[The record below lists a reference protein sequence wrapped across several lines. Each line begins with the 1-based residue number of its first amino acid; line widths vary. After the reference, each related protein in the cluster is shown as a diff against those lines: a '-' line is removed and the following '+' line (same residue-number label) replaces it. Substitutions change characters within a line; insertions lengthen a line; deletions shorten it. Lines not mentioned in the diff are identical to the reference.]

1 MIIQKYNL
9 NMIPDKVPVMVR
21 VSQYDQYSRT
31 IIFSLY
37 DGALEYEIPTGS
49 TISVR
54 GTKPDHTGFEYPC
67 TFEGNEVSFDIE
79 PQQTVLSGLVPSEIR
94 ITSNN
99 EIVGSCNFII
109 NVEPTP
115 LDESTVISDT
125 ELPLIEE
132 ASQAAVIAQGAA
144 ARAEEE
150 ADRAEQVLST
160 AVKSVNNEL
169 PDAQGNVDV
178 VALPDGGTAGQI
190 LTKQSSTDGDADWE
204 NPLINYEITGS
215 VPSPTPL
222 NADQLEGH
230 PASYFA
236 TKNDL
241 SLAQTNLADSETS
254 PSTHSYSVGQYLV
267 YNGQLYRV
275 KRAISVGESLVVGTN
290 IVSTSI
296 GFELTKERLSSSL
309 IGANTGYT
317 FSNVEISRV
326 GNIYQISADVTG
338 TINANDTTIGNV
350 ESSLRPSTSLYG
362 SGRYGVSGSYTHSA
376 TAMLLAN
383 GTIRIMG
390 NHTDTG
396 NLASFTFIYM
406 L

>member
-21 VSQYDQYSRT
+21 VSQYDQFSRT

-37 DGALEYEIPTGS
+37 DGATEYEIPTGS

-144 ARAEEE
+144 AAAEASAEQ
-150 ADRAEQVLST
+150 AEQVLST
-160 AVKSVNNEL
+160 AVKSVNNTL

-204 NPLINYEITGS
+204 NPLINYEETGS
-215 VPSPTPL
+215 VPSATPL
-222 NADQLEGH
+222 NADQLQGH
-230 PASYFA
+230 PASYFQQLLSAGSGIEINGNVISSHMEA
-236 TKNDL
+236 TTLWSN
-241 SLAQTNLADSETS
+241 SSSTSSFAAQTINLSENILNFDFAWIQFRSKTTS
-254 PSTHSYSVGQYLV
+254 SAYTSIFVPTSVLALTNIGYSFFGGSLTSRGVSYSNSGNSLTFTDASNTAVDNTL
-267 YNGQLYRV
+267 
-275 KRAISVGESLVVGTN
+275 AIPN
-290 IVSTSI
+290 RII
-296 GFELTKERLSSSL
+296 GYK
-309 IGANTGYT
+309 
-317 FSNVEISRV
+317 
-326 GNIYQISADVTG
+326 
-338 TINANDTTIGNV
+338 
-350 ESSLRPSTSLYG
+350 
-362 SGRYGVSGSYTHSA
+362 
-376 TAMLLAN
+376 
-383 GTIRIMG
+383 
-390 NHTDTG
+390 
-396 NLASFTFIYM
+396 
-406 L
+406 

>member
-21 VSQYDQYSRT
+21 VSQYDQFSRT

-37 DGALEYEIPTGS
+37 DGAIEYEIPSGS

-67 TFEGNEVSFDIE
+67 TFEGNEVSFNIE

-144 ARAEEE
+144 ARAEAE

-222 NADQLEGH
+222 NADQLQGH
-230 PASYFA
+230 PASYFQRLLNA
-236 TKNDL
+236 GNGIEINGNVISSLWNIDLLWTNSSSSSSFAGQNITIPNKAYYRAFIVVFKEDTTKVHMNNFIL
-241 SLAQTNLADSETS
+241 LNGTRTLAQSIWYGGYANKYYLRPVNAQTN
-254 PSTHSYSVGQYLV
+254 STDIIIGDCTIYSD
-267 YNGQLYRV
+267 
-275 KRAISVGESLVVGTN
+275 
-290 IVSTSI
+290 
-296 GFELTKERLSSSL
+296 LT
-309 IGANTGYT
+309 
-317 FSNVEISRV
+317 
-326 GNIYQISADVTG
+326 
-338 TINANDTTIGNV
+338 
-350 ESSLRPSTSLYG
+350 
-362 SGRYGVSGSYTHSA
+362 SA
-376 TAMLLAN
+376 TTATNNNVAIPL
-383 GTIRIMG
+383 
-390 NHTDTG
+390 
-396 NLASFTFIYM
+396 SIYGIK
-406 L
+406 